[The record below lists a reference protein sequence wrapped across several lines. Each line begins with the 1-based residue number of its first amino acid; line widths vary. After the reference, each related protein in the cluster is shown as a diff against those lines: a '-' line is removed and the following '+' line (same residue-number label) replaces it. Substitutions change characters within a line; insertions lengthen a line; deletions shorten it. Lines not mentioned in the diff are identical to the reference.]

1 MRAHVFLPLLP
12 SLILAGLILPATAL
26 TAPKKAPVNTVAAAP
41 AVVPAP
47 VRPPAS
53 WSDYGCQTQKT
64 GFVGSLKNVSIAAV
78 KGIKKVA
85 GKYTINGSNG
95 KYACQ
100 VSTRKIDPGALKD
113 PTTRNTFSATSR
125 GEFQDRQLDLPV
137 LTAQLQTIVDAI
149 AAQWPGTK
157 PEKVKV
163 RIVGTNVYQ
172 AEALPDNSIKVHLG
186 LLVQGKS
193 ESEIAFILA
202 HEYAHVALGHLN
214 RNDSL
219 QAQNALISTLS
230 DGYYYGTKLS
240 QARWNEISNQFVIK
254 DQAAIADAR
263 LEAAD
268 RSQQLRLVLDVLV
281 TPVWKRSQEDE
292 ADTLGYDLAT
302 RAGYNVA
309 GTSGVAFQ
317 NIARSEGQQKSLT
330 EKIKTDLETTINVV
344 TDEQAKAT
352 TALVV
357 EGKLNEATLK
367 TETDKTWASFNRNAR
382 ERVTTSLKGV
392 LTRTHRLP
400 KERMDGLDVYAS
412 AAYGDG
418 DAVSPVTPWLA
429 TLQKSVEFADASA
442 VVAAVDAASAAR
454 NANNMAEAKKYIA
467 KAEASTFRNT
477 PMVLNERAR
486 ILKRENK
493 YVEADAKFRAAHL
506 LPGQSVEAF
515 QDHVDL
521 LLTMRR
527 WAEAEKQANEAVAK
541 FGDKKPF
548 LPAYVSVRFATGKQD
563 EAVRTL
569 IECVSTENPELK
581 QTCVNSA
588 PHPDDAGFKRLTSA
602 NQESVI
608 LARGKVND
616 PKAVD
621 QAHNVLT
628 NFLTRADAA
637 NKDTTPD

>member
-1 MRAHVFLPLLP
+1 MRTPVFLPFLPPLILGGLLLP
-12 SLILAGLILPATAL
+12 ASAL
-26 TAPKKAPVNTVAAAP
+26 TAPKTAAKPVAAAP
-41 AVVPAP
+41 AVVAAP
-47 VRPPAS
+47 VRPPAD
-53 WSDYGCQTQKT
+53 WSDYGCQTQKA
-64 GFVGSLKNVSIAAV
+64 GLMGSLKNAGSATM
-78 KGIKKVA
+78 KQIKKVA
-85 GKYTINGSNG
+85 GKYTVNGANG
-95 KYACQ
+95 KYVCQ
-100 VSTRKIDPGALKD
+100 VSARKIDPGALKD

-125 GEFQDRQLDLPV
+125 GEYQDRQLDLPLV
-137 LTAQLQTIVDAI
+137 TAQLQTIVDAI
-149 AAQWPGTK
+149 AAQWPGVK
-157 PEKVKV
+157 PEQVKV

-186 LLVQGKS
+186 LLVQAKS

-202 HEYAHVALGHLN
+202 HEYAHIALGHLN

-219 QAQNALISTLS
+219 QAQNALISALS

-254 DQAAIADAR
+254 DQAAITDAR

-309 GTSGVAFQ
+309 GTVGVAFQ
-317 NIARSEGQQKSLT
+317 TMAQSEGQQKSLS
-330 EKIKTDLETTINVV
+330 EKIKTDLETSLATA
-344 TDEQAKAT
+344 TETQAKAAA
-352 TALVV
+352 ALIA
-357 EGKLNEATLK
+357 EGKLNETALK
-367 TETDKTWASFNRNAR
+367 SETDKTWASFNHDAR
-382 ERVTTSLKGV
+382 QRVTTSLKGV

-400 KERMDGLDVYAS
+400 EERAVGLDAYAT

-418 DAVSPVTPWLA
+418 DAVSAVTPWLG
-429 TLQKSVEFADASA
+429 TLRKSAEYSDGAA

-454 NANNMAEAKKYIA
+454 AENNLAEAKKYIA
-467 KAEASTFRNT
+467 KAEATSFRNT

-486 ILKRENK
+486 ILKREKK
-493 YVEADAKFRAAHL
+493 YAEADAKFRAAHL

-521 LLTMRR
+521 LLIMRR
-527 WAEAEKQANEAVAK
+527 WADAETQANAAVAR

-569 IECVSTENPELK
+569 VDCVSTENPELK
-581 QTCVNSA
+581 QACINSA
-588 PHPDDAGFKRLTSA
+588 PHPDDAAFKRLTPA
-602 NQESVI
+602 NQESII

-616 PKAVD
+616 QKSVD
-621 QAHNVLT
+621 RAHNMLT
-628 NFLTRADAA
+628 TFLTRADTA